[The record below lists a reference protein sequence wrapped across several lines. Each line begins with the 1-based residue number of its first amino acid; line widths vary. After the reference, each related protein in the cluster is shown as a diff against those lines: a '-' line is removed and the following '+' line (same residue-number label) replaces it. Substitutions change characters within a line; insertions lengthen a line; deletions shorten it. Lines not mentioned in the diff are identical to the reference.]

1 METAKLIVIAGA
13 TASGKTSLAIALA
26 QHLQTEIISCDARQ
40 FYKELEIGVAK
51 PSAAQLAMVPHHFIG
66 HQSIHENYSIADFE
80 KEALELCTLLFK
92 KHKTIILCGGSGLY
106 IDALC
111 NGIDE
116 MPEISEDIKKQV
128 AMLSHEA
135 QVAIIQEKD
144 PAYFNE
150 LDSQNVRRV
159 QRACEVILQSGQS
172 FSSFR
177 TGHKKNRP
185 FTIYKFAID
194 IEREVLYNQ
203 INNRVDAMIEA
214 GLEAEARALFPLLPN
229 KNLDTIGYREFFD
242 YFNGLQ
248 TKEQAIDKIKQHTR
262 NYAKRQMTWFRKD
275 KSIQW
280 VKSENIEVILQAI
293 QN

>member
-66 HQSIHENYSIADFE
+66 HKSIQENYSIADFE
-80 KEALELCTLLFK
+80 KEALALSASLFK
-92 KHKTIILCGGSGLY
+92 KHQTIILCGGSGLY

-116 MPEISEDIKKQV
+116 MPAISEEIKQ
-128 AMLSHEA
+128 
-135 QVAIIQEKD
+135 QVAILNQSERISIIQDKD
-144 PAYFNE
+144 PEYYAE
-150 LDSQNVRRV
+150 LDIQNIRRV
-159 QRACEVILQSGQS
+159 QRACEVILQSGES

-194 IEREVLYNQ
+194 IEREALYQQ
-203 INNRVDAMIEA
+203 INHRVDAMIEA
-214 GLEAEARALFPLLPN
+214 GLEAEAKTLFPLLPN

-242 YFNGLQ
+242 SFNGLQ
-248 TKEQAIDKIKQHTR
+248 SREQAIDKIKQHTR